1 MTSAAL
7 RSRAWKLLEMVTT
20 PLLPSDYLDLVSPL
34 RAGADL
40 RGRIEAVHP
49 ETGDEV
55 ADHTTNALWLGD
67 KLAINVDFLRAHA
80 GG

>member
-1 MTSAAL
+1 MTSTAL

-40 RGRIEAVHP
+40 RGLIPSVRPACAAGSWTP
-49 ETGDEV
+49 GRR
-55 ADHTTNALWLGD
+55 DHRQGLP
-67 KLAINVDFLRAHA
+67 LRGRGH
-80 GG
+80 

>member
-1 MTSAAL
+1 MTSTAL
-7 RSRAWKLLEMVTT
+7 HSRAWKLLEMVTT

-49 ETGDEV
+49 ETG
-55 ADHTTNALWLGD
+55 
-67 KLAINVDFLRAHA
+67 
-80 GG
+80 

>member
-1 MTSAAL
+1 MTSGAL

-40 RGRIEAVHP
+40 CGRIEAVHS
-49 ETGDEV
+49 ETSDAATVVIRPG
-55 ADHTTNALWLGD
+55 
-67 KLAINVDFLRAHA
+67 RAGA
-80 GG
+80 ATQPVST